1 MYDPRYRISW
11 VTAAIAALGLSIVPH
26 GAFAEN
32 AAPAL
37 AAFEQAFASVNDYAV
52 VERVHEVKGTAS
64 QNRTYEVW
72 FMKPHF
78 AKTLI
83 QAGDGKGSGGV
94 WAGGDQV
101 SGHQGG
107 LFSGVHL
114 KVSHPRSACGLA
126 ARHHDSR
133 GPHSKRRPQI
143 RDHCRD
149 AFAGA
154 GREDRRRFNRPSRPQ
169 SRQSHGQRRR
179 FANKFSTCRKK
190 RIGRFVKS
198 SMPATRSFSTRAS
211 PTSRRTPD

>member
-64 QNRTYEVW
+64 QDRTYEVW

-114 KVSHPRSACGLA
+114 KVSLHDPRAVSLRGITIPEGL
-126 ARHHDSR
+126 
-133 GPHSKRRPQI
+133 HSKRRPQI

-169 SRQSHGQRRR
+169 SRQSRRATTAFR
-179 FANKFSTCRKK
+179 KKFSTCRKK